1 MIQSSPENRR
11 RSQRVLLQI
20 AVLVRAQ
27 LLGGEKVQ
35 AQGFTLAVSAHGG
48 LLEAPV
54 RLLANHKIKLANPQ
68 TGREVGCRVVRVE
81 GPTEQTYKIAFEFE
95 AHNPQFW
102 PITFPPVDWEMSKEA
117 EHETRWAIAVRGKK
131 IHRGGGRGPNG

>member
-1 MIQSSPENRR
+1 MIEASPQNRR

-27 LLGGEKVQ
+27 LLGGQEFH

-48 LLEAPV
+48 LLEAPM
-54 RLLANHKIKLANPQ
+54 RLLANQKIKLANPQ
-68 TGREVGCRVVRVE
+68 TGREVNCRVVRVD
-81 GPTEQTYKIAFEFE
+81 GPVEQTYKIAFEFE

-102 PITFPPVDWEMSKEA
+102 AITFPPVDWAMSKEP
-117 EHETRWAIAVRGKK
+117 EHETR
-131 IHRGGGRGPNG
+131 